1 MGWMANGC
9 KRIILI
15 LMEMLAP
22 SNTHHNPVCWLL
34 KIMSKQTI
42 NRTLMRLYQKIV
54 IVIGGLLVAF
64 LVASC
69 FIHCPKYL
77 WVESRMERV

>member
-1 MGWMANGC
+1 
-9 KRIILI
+9 
-15 LMEMLAP
+15 
-22 SNTHHNPVCWLL
+22 
-34 KIMSKQTI
+34 
-42 NRTLMRLYQKIV
+42 MRLYQKIV